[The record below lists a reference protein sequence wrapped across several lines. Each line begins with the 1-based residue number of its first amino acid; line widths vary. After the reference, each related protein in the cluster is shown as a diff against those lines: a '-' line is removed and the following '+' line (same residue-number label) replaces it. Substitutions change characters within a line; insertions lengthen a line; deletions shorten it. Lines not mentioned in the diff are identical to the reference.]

1 MYDNP
6 GIVGFQDMTEQYE
19 TYRKDQVFPL
29 DFNSPKYII
38 HFFQGFWDNI
48 AEEMIE
54 TYTPSVTEL
63 ALRCKEV
70 WGAVAE
76 HKKARLESKLKEAND
91 AVLKKAKK
99 GKGRSKTRN

>member
-1 MYDNP
+1 MRRIGNIRYSHS
-6 GIVGFQDMTEQYE
+6 IFL
-19 TYRKDQVFPL
+19 F
-29 DFNSPKYII
+29 SKYII

-48 AEEMIE
+48 AEEMIT
-54 TYTPSVTEL
+54 TYTPSVSEL

-99 GKGRSKTRN
+99 GKGRSCLTGKFNDHAVE